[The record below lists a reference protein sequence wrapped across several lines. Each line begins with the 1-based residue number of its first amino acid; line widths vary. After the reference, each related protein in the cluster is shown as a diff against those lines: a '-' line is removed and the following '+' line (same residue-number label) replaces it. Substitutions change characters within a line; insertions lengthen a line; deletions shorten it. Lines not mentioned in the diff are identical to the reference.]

1 MAEKKEDTP
10 RPDHREKRLDDAKT
24 LSRISYY
31 ALKSKNEVYFQM
43 ASIFKLVTRN
53 KPLLETRWMESIL
66 ISSCSET
73 PGKFQS
79 NNIPYTRISPKT

>member
-1 MAEKKEDTP
+1 MAEKIKDTP
-10 RPDHREKRLDDAKT
+10 PPDHREKRRDTQKT

-53 KPLLETRWMESIL
+53 EPCQESRWLERVLVSRY
-66 ISSCSET
+66 SET

-79 NNIPYTRISPKT
+79 NNIPYTRIGPET